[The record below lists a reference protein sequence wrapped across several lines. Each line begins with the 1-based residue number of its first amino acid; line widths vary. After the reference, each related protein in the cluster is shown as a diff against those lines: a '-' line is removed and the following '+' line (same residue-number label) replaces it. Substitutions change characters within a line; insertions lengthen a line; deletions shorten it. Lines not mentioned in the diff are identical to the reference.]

1 MQIPVNNRESG
12 STLHSFVI
20 ILVFLISVVAS
31 AAEVFAIDL
40 LVPDEFFTIDE
51 AMNFA
56 EPGDTVIVKPGT
68 YNERIKIKEGV
79 SLVSFAGPDGNDL
92 VDGPGKKKVLRRTLR
107 TIIDGSGIT
116 APGYLISFPTETTA
130 AMALDGFTVINMP
143 KYISGLNLFLVQIRG
158 CSPKVENNIFA
169 NNKSWGG
176 VLSTGLGIGMG
187 PALETVARPVI
198 RNNVVYGNSGPG
210 IANGANSAA
219 LISNNEIFGNL
230 FPDAAIRKRNAPCI
244 GMREYARPIIENN
257 ECYNNGDGIGGIN
270 LSSHEDTIII
280 RNNIVYNNKHGGIGM
295 RALGGADTDVK
306 ILIKNNTI
314 SGNAEGGIRLLK
326 LDNGTIVDNHIF
338 DNKKPGITCYHVDNL
353 VIERNEIHGNL
364 AAGIRLLDVYSASV
378 RHNRLYR
385 NVTAGIDFIGWEK

>member
-1 MQIPVNNRESG
+1 MQPPVNNRESG
-12 STLHSFVI
+12 STLHYLVI
-20 ILVFLISVVAS
+20 SLVFLLSVLAS

-116 APGYLISFPTETTA
+116 TPGYLIRFPTDTKA

-158 CSPKVENNIFA
+158 CSPRVENNIIA
-169 NNKSWGG
+169 NNQSFGG
-176 VLSTGLGIGMG
+176 VLSTGLGLAMG
-187 PALETVARPVI
+187 PVLETVARPVI
-198 RNNVVYGNSGPG
+198 RNNVLYGNHGPG
-210 IANGANSAA
+210 IANGPNSAA

-230 FPDAAIRKRNAPCI
+230 FPDAALRRRNAPCI

-270 LSSHEDTIII
+270 LTSHDDTLII
-280 RNNIVYNNKHGGIGM
+280 RNNILYDNKHGGIGM
-295 RALGGADTDVK
+295 RALGGADTDIK
-306 ILIKNNTI
+306 ILIENNTI
-314 SGNAEGGIRLLK
+314 SGHAEGGIRLLK
-326 LDNGTIVDNHIF
+326 LDNVKIVDNHIF
-338 DNKKPGITCYHVDNL
+338 DNRKTGVICYHVDNL
-353 VIERNEIHGNL
+353 LMERNEIHGNQ
-364 AAGIRLLDVYSASV
+364 AAGIRLLDVYSATL
-378 RHNRLYR
+378 RHNRIYR

>member
-116 APGYLISFPTETTA
+116 APGYLISFPT
-130 AMALDGFTVINMP
+130 N
-143 KYISGLNLFLVQIRG
+143 IS
-158 CSPKVENNIFA
+158 
-169 NNKSWGG
+169 
-176 VLSTGLGIGMG
+176 
-187 PALETVARPVI
+187 
-198 RNNVVYGNSGPG
+198 PG
-210 IANGANSAA
+210 
-219 LISNNEIFGNL
+219 
-230 FPDAAIRKRNAPCI
+230 
-244 GMREYARPIIENN
+244 
-257 ECYNNGDGIGGIN
+257 
-270 LSSHEDTIII
+270 
-280 RNNIVYNNKHGGIGM
+280 
-295 RALGGADTDVK
+295 
-306 ILIKNNTI
+306 
-314 SGNAEGGIRLLK
+314 
-326 LDNGTIVDNHIF
+326 
-338 DNKKPGITCYHVDNL
+338 
-353 VIERNEIHGNL
+353 
-364 AAGIRLLDVYSASV
+364 
-378 RHNRLYR
+378 
-385 NVTAGIDFIGWEK
+385 